1 MLTDVFFPIEVRVLT
16 SHHQFLLSLTF
27 SCQIVQMFFVNDI
40 IFSESRFM
48 LHVNDSEYP
57 SANHEIHEI
66 LKYETSCINLAN
78 N

>member
-1 MLTDVFFPIEVRVLT
+1 MFFPYRSKGTHFT
-16 SHHQFLLSLTF
+16 SSVFV
-27 SCQIVQMFFVNDI
+27 IVNIFMSDCADVFFVNDI
-40 IFSESRFM
+40 FFSESRFM

-66 LKYETSCINLAN
+66 LKYETLCINLAN